1 MCVFRYLDMWVA
13 EQEHTALHCTG
24 TCSSLMLAVLQKQT
38 IKQVQLEKVTRTFVQ
53 IRDACR
59 LNCRNIHAR
68 DLPLAVSTLLF
79 PPEMLMTFMFSLFS
93 NISLFHLCSYC
104 LIFQSDLSL
113 AME

>member
-1 MCVFRYLDMWVA
+1 MYLDSRYLDMWVVERA
-13 EQEHTALHCTG
+13 GAHSRHCTG

-68 DLPLAVSTLLF
+68 DLPLAVSVHYFFL
-79 PPEMLMTFMFSLFS
+79 PK
-93 NISLFHLCSYC
+93 C
-104 LIFQSDLSL
+104 
-113 AME
+113 

>member
-1 MCVFRYLDMWVA
+1 MCVSKYLDIWVVQ
-13 EQEHTALHCTG
+13 QEHTAGTALYSG

-68 DLPLAVSTLLF
+68 DLPLAVSVHYFFL
-79 PPEMLMTFMFSLFS
+79 PK
-93 NISLFHLCSYC
+93 C
-104 LIFQSDLSL
+104 
-113 AME
+113 

>member
-1 MCVFRYLDMWVA
+1 
-13 EQEHTALHCTG
+13 
-24 TCSSLMLAVLQKQT
+24 MLAVLQKQT

-79 PPEMLMTFMFSLFS
+79 PPQMLMTFMFSLFS
-93 NISLFHLCSYC
+93 NISLAHLCIYC

-113 AME
+113 AMTLIDNTEVLDSC